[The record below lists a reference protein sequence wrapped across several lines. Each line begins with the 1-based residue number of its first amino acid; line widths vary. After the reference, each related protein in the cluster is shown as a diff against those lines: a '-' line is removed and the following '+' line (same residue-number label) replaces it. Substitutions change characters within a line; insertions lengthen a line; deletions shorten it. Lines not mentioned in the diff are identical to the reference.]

1 MKHLIT
7 ILFICIACIGAHA
20 DINQAATEKTLG
32 DSAYTKQAYDMAL
45 IHYQSALDHDG
56 VSSNLYYNLGNTYYR
71 LNDLGHAIIC
81 YERALRINPANRE
94 AQANLSFVRKNLPDK
109 IHDNTSF
116 LESLQNKITARNTP
130 DTWAWLALGCFI
142 LVLGAGAL
150 YLFANNVRLR
160 KFGFFG
166 GICLLGI
173 FIYLLLV
180 ARSAANAIDKNN
192 EAVVIAPVTYMRSEP
207 TTAKDKTEKVLPV
220 HAGTKVELVDSAA
233 TPDDAVTKKWYE
245 VRISGGSRAWVAQS
259 DVEHI

>member
-7 ILFICIACIGAHA
+7 ALLICISTFSMHA
-20 DINQAATEKTLG
+20 DVTQAIQEKAQG
-32 DSAYTKQAYDMAL
+32 DSAYSKQAYDMAL
-45 IHYQSALDHDG
+45 MHYRSALDHDG
-56 VSSNLYYNLGNTYYR
+56 VSSDLYYNLGNTYYR
-71 LNDLGHAIIC
+71 LKDVGHAVIC

-94 AQANLSFVRKNLPDK
+94 ARANLAFVRKNLPDK

-116 LESLQNKITARNTP
+116 LESLQDKITGQYTP
-130 DTWAWLALGCFI
+130 NTWAWMALGSFI
-142 LVLGAGAL
+142 IMICAGAL
-150 YLFANNVRLR
+150 YLFATNVRLR
-160 KFGFFG
+160 KLGFFG
-166 GICLLGI
+166 GICLLGV
-173 FIYLLLV
+173 FIYLLIV
-180 ARSAANAIDKNN
+180 ARSAANAIQHSN

-233 TPDDAVTKKWYE
+233 TPDDAMTKKWYE